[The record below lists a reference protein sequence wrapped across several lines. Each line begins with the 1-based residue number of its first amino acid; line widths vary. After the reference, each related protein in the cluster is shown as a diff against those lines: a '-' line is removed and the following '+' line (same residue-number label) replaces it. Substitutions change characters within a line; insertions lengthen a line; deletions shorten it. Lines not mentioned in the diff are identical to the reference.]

1 MKKVISLF
9 LTLAMLL
16 SIVSVV
22 DFSAFAD
29 VQTGKCG
36 ENVTYSI
43 DTETGELTISGKGT
57 MANYSLNNSPFYHN
71 SDIKT
76 ITISSGVTSIG
87 NVVFK
92 YCTSLTSV
100 TIPDSV
106 TSIGSGAFEDCT
118 NLTSVTIPDSVTSIG
133 DAAFYGCTS
142 LTSVTIPDSVTSIG
156 WHAFESCTSLTSI
169 TIPNSVTSIGYQA
182 FYSCDNLTNIT
193 VNSNNSNYSSQDGV
207 LFDKSK
213 TTLIQY
219 PTGNTRTSY
228 TIPNSVISI
237 GRYAF
242 HCCTSLTSISI
253 SDSVTSIGDHAFW
266 DCKSLTSVTIPNSV
280 TRIGDY
286 AFYLCTS
293 LEDVYYLGTKAEW
306 NSIYIKDDNDCL
318 INATLHFID
327 DVNPQ
332 PTPQPNPQ
340 PNPQPSVPVPQ
351 PQPTPQ
357 PSVPVT
363 QPQQTTQPMTVPT
376 VTTTQDSTTTKTAVA
391 LPSGC
396 TVVGG
401 EYISSKLK
409 KPTIKK
415 VTKGK
420 KKVTVQWKKVSGVSG
435 YEIQVATDKKFK
447 KNKKTVTIKKQKTT
461 KTTVKKLKA
470 KKKYFVRVRTYKT
483 VNGKKVYSSWSK
495 VKSVKTK

>member
-1 MKKVISLF
+1 MKKLLSLF
-9 LTLAMLL
+9 MSLVMLL
-16 SIVSVV
+16 TVTAGLNLTAYAETYSGS
-22 DFSAFAD
+22 
-29 VQTGKCG
+29 CG
-36 ENVTYSI
+36 QNVTY
-43 DTETGELTISGKGT
+43 TLNTTTGVLAISGTGT

-76 ITISSGVTSIG
+76 ITISSGVTS
-87 NVVFK
+87 
-92 YCTSLTSV
+92 LTSI
-100 TIPDSV
+100 T
-106 TSIGSGAFEDCT
+106 
-118 NLTSVTIPDSVTSIG
+118 LPDSVTSIG
-133 DAAFYGCTS
+133 DGAFSYCKNLTSVTIPNSVTSIGSSAFYGCTS

-193 VNSNNSNYSSQDGV
+193 VNNNNNNYSSQDGV

-219 PTGNTRTSY
+219 PIGNTRTSY

-242 HCCTSLTSISI
+242 DCCTSLTSISI

-286 AFYLCTS
+286 AFYRCTS

-306 NSIYIKDDNDCL
+306 NSIYIKDDNDRL

-332 PTPQPNPQ
+332 PTPQPNT
-340 PNPQPSVPVPQ
+340 QPSVPL
-351 PQPTPQ
+351 
-357 PSVPVT
+357 T
-363 QPQQTTQPMTVPT
+363 QPEQTTQPQSKPAKKPK
-376 VTTTQDSTTTKTAVA
+376 STKIKKAKGSKKAVA
-391 LPSGC
+391 
-396 TVVGG
+396 V
-401 EYISSKLK
+401 EWAK
-409 KPTIKK
+409 IKG
-415 VTKGK
+415 VKGYQ
-420 KKVTVQWKKVSGVSG
+420 V
-435 YEIQVATDKKFK
+435 QVATDKKFK

-461 KTTVKKLKA
+461 KTTIKKLKA
-470 KKKYFVRVRTYKT
+470 KKKYFVRIRTYKT
-483 VNGKKVYSSWSK
+483 VNFKKVLDFL
-495 VKSVKTK
+495 

>member
-87 NVVFK
+87 NGVFK
-92 YCTSLTSV
+92 YCTSLTSITLPDGV
-100 TIPDSV
+100 TSIGDDAFYNCTRLTSITIPDSV
-106 TSIGSGAFEDCT
+106 TSIGGGAFSYCK
-118 NLTSVTIPDSVTSIG
+118 NLTSVTIPNSVTSIG
-133 DAAFYGCTS
+133 SSAFYGCTS

-253 SDSVTSIGDHAFW
+253 SDSVKSIVDHAFW
-266 DCKSLTSVTIPNSV
+266 D
-280 TRIGDY
+280 
-286 AFYLCTS
+286 
-293 LEDVYYLGTKAEW
+293 
-306 NSIYIKDDNDCL
+306 
-318 INATLHFID
+318 
-327 DVNPQ
+327 
-332 PTPQPNPQ
+332 
-340 PNPQPSVPVPQ
+340 
-351 PQPTPQ
+351 
-357 PSVPVT
+357 
-363 QPQQTTQPMTVPT
+363 
-376 VTTTQDSTTTKTAVA
+376 
-391 LPSGC
+391 
-396 TVVGG
+396 
-401 EYISSKLK
+401 
-409 KPTIKK
+409 
-415 VTKGK
+415 
-420 KKVTVQWKKVSGVSG
+420 
-435 YEIQVATDKKFK
+435 
-447 KNKKTVTIKKQKTT
+447 
-461 KTTVKKLKA
+461 
-470 KKKYFVRVRTYKT
+470 
-483 VNGKKVYSSWSK
+483 
-495 VKSVKTK
+495 

>member
-87 NVVFK
+87 NGVFK
-92 YCTSLTSV
+92 YCTSLTSITLPDGV
-100 TIPDSV
+100 TSIGDDAFYNCTRLTSITIPDSV
-106 TSIGSGAFEDCT
+106 TSIGGGAFSYCK
-118 NLTSVTIPDSVTSIG
+118 NLTSVTIPNSVTSIG
-133 DAAFYGCTS
+133 SSAFYGCTS

-169 TIPNSVTSIGYQA
+169 
-182 FYSCDNLTNIT
+182 
-193 VNSNNSNYSSQDGV
+193 
-207 LFDKSK
+207 
-213 TTLIQY
+213 
-219 PTGNTRTSY
+219 
-228 TIPNSVISI
+228 
-237 GRYAF
+237 
-242 HCCTSLTSISI
+242 
-253 SDSVTSIGDHAFW
+253 
-266 DCKSLTSVTIPNSV
+266 TIPNSV

-363 QPQQTTQPMTVPT
+363 QPQQTTQLMTVPT

-495 VKSVKTK
+495 VKTVKTK

>member
-92 YCTSLTSV
+92 YCTSLTSITLPDGV
-100 TIPDSV
+100 TSIGDDAFYNCTRLTSITIPDSV
-106 TSIGSGAFEDCT
+106 TSIGGGAF
-118 NLTSVTIPDSVTSIG
+118 
-133 DAAFYGCTS
+133 
-142 LTSVTIPDSVTSIG
+142 
-156 WHAFESCTSLTSI
+156 
-169 TIPNSVTSIGYQA
+169 
-182 FYSCDNLTNIT
+182 
-193 VNSNNSNYSSQDGV
+193 
-207 LFDKSK
+207 
-213 TTLIQY
+213 
-219 PTGNTRTSY
+219 SY
-228 TIPNSVISI
+228 
-237 GRYAF
+237 
-242 HCCTSLTSISI
+242 
-253 SDSVTSIGDHAFW
+253 
-266 DCKSLTSVTIPNSV
+266 CKNLTSVTIPNSV

-495 VKSVKTK
+495 VKTVKTK